1 MPYLNDPSRII
12 LSPTFSS
19 SPLLNL
25 NQAKNE
31 LGGGF
36 VFPNT
41 AAERVITYQFKSDTS
56 FNFSHHK
63 DIVDQILQDKEQWK
77 SLRVKFVPFWT
88 SSVNVNSSDG
98 SNRREREREREREPD
113 VHIRLSSEKTIKKEC
128 GFEGLSCAVLG
139 GHNIYLN
146 ETNWTN
152 GSKKSGLSLQDYRK
166 YVLTHEMCH
175 ILGYLHETCSGPNE
189 KVSIMVQQT
198 LGTGGCDP
206 YSGNMHFNSSNPPK
220 IATKWD

>member
-98 SNRREREREREREPD
+98 SNRREREREREPD

>member
-12 LSPTFSS
+12 LPTLSS
-19 SPLLNL
+19 SPFLNL

-41 AAERVITYQFKSDTS
+41 AIERVITYEFKSDTS
-56 FNFSHHK
+56 FNFSHHR

-77 SLRVKFVPFWT
+77 SLNVKFVPFW
-88 SSVNVNSSDG
+88 SSSYGTTNQSKNQ
-98 SNRREREREREREPD
+98 READ

-146 ETNWTN
+146 ETNWTK

-175 ILGYLHETCSGPNE
+175 ILGYLHETCSGPNQ

-198 LGTGGCDP
+198 LGTGGCNP
-206 YSGNMHFNSSNPPK
+206 HNGKMHFNSSNPPK

>member
-12 LSPTFSS
+12 LSPSLSS
-19 SPLLNL
+19 SSLCI
-25 NQAKNE
+25 QGKIE

-36 VFPNT
+36 VFPNQ
-41 AAERVITYQFKSDTS
+41 AEERVITYEFKSDTS
-56 FNFSHHK
+56 FNFSHHR

-77 SLRVKFVPFWT
+77 SLNVKFVPFW
-88 SSVNVNSSDG
+88 SSSLNSSDG
-98 SNRREREREREREPD
+98 TNRREREREPD
-113 VHIRLSSEKTIKKEC
+113 VHIRLASEKTIKNKC

-146 ETNWTN
+146 ETNWTR

-198 LGTGGCDP
+198 LGTGGCNP
-206 YSGNMHFNSSNPPK
+206 HSGKMHFNSSNPPK

>member
-41 AAERVITYQFKSDTS
+41 AAERVITYEFKSDTS
-56 FNFSHHK
+56 FNFSYHR

-77 SLRVKFVPFWT
+77 SLKVKFVPFW
-88 SSVNVNSSDG
+88 SSSSNNSSDG
-98 SNRREREREREREPD
+98 TNRREREREREPD

>member
-1 MPYLNDPSRII
+1 MPFLNDPSRII
-12 LSPTFSS
+12 LSFSA
-19 SPLLNL
+19 LHVYNFQQR
-25 NQAKNE
+25 NINE

-36 VFPNT
+36 VPVDADT
-41 AAERVITYQFKSDTS
+41 ERVVTYEFKSDSS
-56 FNFSHHK
+56 FNFSHHR

-77 SLRVKFVPFWT
+77 SLKVKFVAFW
-88 SSVNVNSSDG
+88 SSSSYG
-98 SNRREREREREREPD
+98 TTNQSNNHQREPD

-128 GFEGLSCAVLG
+128 GFEGLSCAELG
-139 GHNIYLN
+139 GHNIFLN
-146 ETNWTN
+146 ETNWTR

-198 LGTGGCDP
+198 LGTGGCNP
-206 YSGNMHFNSSNPPK
+206 HSGNMHFNSSNPPK

>member
-41 AAERVITYQFKSDTS
+41 AVERVITYEFKSDTS
-56 FNFSHHK
+56 FNFSHHR

-77 SLRVKFVPFWT
+77 SLKVKFVPFW
-88 SSVNVNSSDG
+88 SSSSNSSDG
-98 SNRREREREREREPD
+98 TNRRETEREPD

-146 ETNWTN
+146 ETNWTK

-198 LGTGGCDP
+198 LGTGGCNP
-206 YSGNMHFNSSNPPK
+206 FNGNMHFNSSNPPK